1 MKIYHWILLFLL
13 ALVVSMAYQY
23 TLRHP
28 TENTPL
34 PGETA
39 PTLTLPKGGITSD
52 PFSLKLLQAALRTD
66 RGNIL
71 LAPRPLAATLSD
83 LRPLSTGKTAAA
95 LDALSLPRNNTPNDA
110 HSSSTTDA
118 QAPSPSSPEPET
130 VNVLFGDIGLDD
142 TDAIRTDSFIRIPFS
157 THPAESINLVNNILS
172 EQTDGRI
179 SYVVTGDDINTNTR
193 LLSITGANFTGEWLV
208 PFSPQ
213 ATKPAD
219 FFNANG
225 GMPRVRMMTCRGSLR
240 LARAEDGTWQAVAL
254 FLRRTTPRADST
266 CFVAILPRG
275 DSARDF
281 ARHLT
286 PERLTAIRTALA
298 HATPVEATIDLP
310 LLPLRPPAQNL
321 RPLLRQ
327 LGLDNLFTPEAEL
340 LLKEGGKPVFLS
352 AALQQCSVLLTETG
366 KPTSPTEAP
375 HPPAAEHSD
384 TPTENHPTTGETLT
398 FNRPFLWFIGDLTSP
413 APPWYLGIIENM

>member
-13 ALVVSMAYQY
+13 ALVLSMAYQY
-23 TLRHP
+23 TRHHP
-28 TENTPL
+28 TENAPL
-34 PGETA
+34 PGETT
-39 PTLTLPKGGITSD
+39 PTLTLPEGGITSD
-52 PFSLKLLQAALRTD
+52 TFSLKLLQAALRTD

-71 LAPRPLAATLSD
+71 LAPRPLATTLST

-95 LDALSLPRNNTPNDA
+95 LDALSLPRDSA
-110 HSSSTTDA
+110 SQASTIST
-118 QAPSPSSPEPET
+118 PEPET
-130 VNVLFGDIGLDD
+130 VSVLFGDVALDD
-142 TDAIRTDSFIRIPFS
+142 TDAARQDSFIRIPFR

-179 SYVVTGDDINTNTR
+179 SYVATGDDINTSTR
-193 LLSITGANFTGEWLV
+193 LLSITGTSLTGEWLL
-208 PFSPQ
+208 PFSSRE
-213 ATKPAD
+213 TKPAD

-240 LARAEDGTWQAVAL
+240 LARAEDGSWQAVAL
-254 FLRRTTPRADST
+254 FLRRTSPRTNST

-286 PERLTAIRTALA
+286 PERLTTIRAALA
-298 HATPVEATIDLP
+298 HATPVEANIDLP
-310 LLPLRPPAQNL
+310 RLPLRPPVQNL

-327 LGLDNLFTPEAEL
+327 LGLGTLFTPEAEL
-340 LLKEGGKPVFLS
+340 LIKEGEKPVFLS
-352 AALQQCSVLLTETG
+352 AALQQCTLLLTEIG
-366 KPTSPTEAP
+366 STEAP
-375 HPPAAEHSD
+375 TATPRPPASEHLNAPSE
-384 TPTENHPTTGETLT
+384 THLPPEETLT
-398 FNRPFLWFIGDLTSP
+398 FNRPFLWFVGDLTSP

>member
-13 ALVVSMAYQY
+13 ALVLSMAYQY
-23 TLRHP
+23 ILRHP
-28 TENTPL
+28 TENAPL
-34 PGETA
+34 PGETT
-39 PTLTLPKGGITSD
+39 PTLTLPEGNITSD
-52 PFSLKLLQAALRTD
+52 TFSLKLLQAALRAD

-71 LAPRPLAATLSD
+71 LAPRPLASTLSA

-95 LDALSLPRNNTPNDA
+95 LDALDLPRDTPPN
-110 HSSSTTDA
+110 
-118 QAPSPSSPEPET
+118 APSPSSPEPET
-130 VNVLFGDIGLDD
+130 VSALFGDITLDD
-142 TDAIRTDSFIRIPFS
+142 SEATRQDSFIRIPFT
-157 THPAESINLVNNILS
+157 THPAESINLVNNILA

-193 LLSITGANFTGEWLV
+193 LLSITGANFTGEWLL
-208 PFSPQ
+208 PFPPQ

-225 GMPRVRMMTCRGSLR
+225 GMPRIRMMTCRGTLR
-240 LARAEDGTWQAVAL
+240 LARAEDGTWHAVAL
-254 FLRRTTPRADST
+254 FLRRNTTRADST

-286 PERLTAIRTALA
+286 PEQLTAIRSALA
-298 HATPVEATIDLP
+298 HATPIEATIDLP
-310 LLPLRPPAQNL
+310 RLPLRPPVQNL

-327 LGLDNLFTPEAEL
+327 LGLGALFTPEANL
-340 LLKEGGKPVFLS
+340 LIREGEKPVSLS
-352 AALQQCSVLLTETG
+352 AALQQCSVLLTENDT
-366 KPTSPTEAP
+366 TEAP
-375 HPPAAEHSD
+375 TAAPLPPASEHRD
-384 TPTENHPTTGETLT
+384 TPSETHPTTGETLT

-413 APPWYLGIIENM
+413 APPWYLGIIENL